1 MDIPVYLIT
10 GFLDAGKTDFIN
22 GILKDGFASED
33 RTLLLCCEEGETEY
47 DPKVLFNV
55 FTYTVDDPAQLTPEF
70 FKKLEKQ
77 YRPKQ
82 VIIEF
87 NGMWSFEP
95 LYREGLPANWILY
108 QIMCLVDATTFE
120 PYLRNMGQ
128 LMMEKILNADMI
140 IFNRCNEELRKA
152 LRGRNLRMV
161 NRRADIYLEN
171 TDGTSEDYV
180 TDDMAPFDLSGGH
193 LDVPDNDYGIWY
205 VDMMDNP
212 DRYEGVEVSFKAI
225 MCHSKKFKGVHCP
238 GRFAMVCCDKD
249 KQFLALVCK
258 GEGLGYAD
266 VPGLRVRRE
275 QGRLWF
281 GGETAAEMPERELIP
296 GETLYI
302 PEAGVKIISTL
313 TNYTQEINSPLKT
326 YCFKCENICGT
337 IVCTARRSGDRM
349 RPRGR
354 GCAKKLKSLF
364 LEAGM
369 TSRERDTAVVLRDE
383 KGIMA
388 VLGLAVDER
397 FTPKIGD
404 KILRIEIETGDNKS
418 ICRETLKEC

>member
-161 NRRADIYLEN
+161 NRRADIYLEDLEGN
-171 TDGTSEDYV
+171 SEDYNNGDV
-180 TDDMAPFDLSGGH
+180 CPFDL
-193 LDVPDNDYGIWY
+193 DQKVIDIPDNDYGVWY
-205 VDMMDNP
+205 VDVMDYP
-212 DRYEGVEVSFKAI
+212 DRWAGKTVHMKLL
-225 MCHSKKFKGVHCP
+225 MCHSKKYPGTHCP
-238 GRFAMVCCDKD
+238 GRFAMVCCENDV
-249 KQFLALVCK
+249 QFLGLVAKGVDLNKYKNRDWVEVEARMALENHSAYK
-258 GEGLGYAD
+258 GKGP
-266 VPGLRVRRE
+266 V
-275 QGRLWF
+275 
-281 GGETAAEMPERELIP
+281 MH
-296 GETLYI
+296 
-302 PEAGVKIISTL
+302 IIS
-313 TNYTQEINSPLKT
+313 IKP
-326 YCFKCENICGT
+326 CEKPAN
-337 IVCTARRSGDRM
+337 
-349 RPRGR
+349 
-354 GCAKKLKSLF
+354 
-364 LEAGM
+364 E
-369 TSRERDTAVVLRDE
+369 VVT
-383 KGIMA
+383 
-388 VLGLAVDER
+388 
-397 FTPKIGD
+397 F
-404 KILRIEIETGDNKS
+404 
-418 ICRETLKEC
+418 

>member
-47 DPKVLFNV
+47 DPRSLFNV

-140 IFNRCNEELRKA
+140 IFNRCDGIEDLNTYKRNVKA
-152 LRGRNLRMV
+152 LNQTAEIIFEDQDGEIDEIMEEDLPYDLK
-161 NRRADIYLEN
+161 ADKIVLDDN
-171 TDGTSEDYV
+171 T
-180 TDDMAPFDLSGGH
+180 
-193 LDVPDNDYGIWY
+193 YGIWY
-205 VDMMDNP
+205 LDSLDHV
-212 DRYEGVEVSFKAI
+212 DRYCLLYTSDA
-225 MCHSKKFKGVHCP
+225 
-238 GRFAMVCCDKD
+238 
-249 KQFLALVCK
+249 
-258 GEGLGYAD
+258 AD
-266 VPGLRVRRE
+266 E
-275 QGRLWF
+275 
-281 GGETAAEMPERELIP
+281 
-296 GETLYI
+296 
-302 PEAGVKIISTL
+302 
-313 TNYTQEINSPLKT
+313 
-326 YCFKCENICGT
+326 
-337 IVCTARRSGDRM
+337 
-349 RPRGR
+349 
-354 GCAKKLKSLF
+354 
-364 LEAGM
+364 
-369 TSRERDTAVVLRDE
+369 
-383 KGIMA
+383 
-388 VLGLAVDER
+388 
-397 FTPKIGD
+397 
-404 KILRIEIETGDNKS
+404 
-418 ICRETLKEC
+418 